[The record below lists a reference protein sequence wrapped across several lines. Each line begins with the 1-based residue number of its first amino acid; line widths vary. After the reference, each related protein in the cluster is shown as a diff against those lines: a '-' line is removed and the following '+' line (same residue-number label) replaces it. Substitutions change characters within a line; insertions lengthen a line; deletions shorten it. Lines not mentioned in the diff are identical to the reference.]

1 LGSID
6 LLRGS
11 ATLDWSLVEQI
22 QKCSLNLVDVIDHL
36 LDFAQINN
44 KATLRRTT
52 DHRHEIAAGKLPIR
66 NLSSSCVSLSSTT
79 EAIVDSVFYSH
90 YFTKHDRTQPHVDLV
105 MDLSPES
112 DISCMIS
119 VGAWKRLCTNIV
131 NNALKYTP
139 SGHVKVSLDVSA
151 RGTGEKRAVLTVSDT
166 GIGMSPEFLQ
176 ERLFKSFAQENT
188 FATGTGLGM
197 SLVAELIKEFG
208 GEIEVTSKKG
218 HGTTMTVTIPL
229 EIPQDV
235 TTEALGSETNLSDL
249 SVFYFEPD
257 EIEGDAARNRQALTD
272 AAKRT
277 LRNVGVTVSSSS
289 DTRIVAVLEEHF
301 KQSPSDMQTGE
312 HRWLV
317 LCDSFASATRLRERF
332 QSSNVDFVPQPYGPV
347 RFSSALQTLHKSLS
361 ENTESSTVPTS
372 LPPAA
377 NDSDSSSS
385 FKYRRNRSMSALPA
399 ALDASLEHLTL
410 SSPRTN
416 TVKATAQN
424 RPSHVDEQFT
434 QHATDASG
442 GDAVAGGQDMLTP
455 LPYKESSPLA
465 DPLLLLLVD
474 DNVSAVTLNSQT
486 SLTSLQ
492 PINLKLLSMVADRN
506 HYPRLLAT
514 NGQEAVDAYISPK
527 EASQPTKLGNKA
539 LSHIPNRR
547 PDVVLL
553 DLNMPIMNG
562 FEAARQ
568 IRQFEKQTGATPAV
582 IIAITGLGDDIARAK
597 AYQHGFN
604 FFMSK
609 PVRPKDV
616 TDMLESIIQTKC
628 RDGQKEFG
636 FVG

>member
-1 LGSID
+1 
-6 LLRGS
+6 
-11 ATLDWSLVEQI
+11 
-22 QKCSLNLVDVIDHL
+22 
-36 LDFAQINN
+36 
-44 KATLRRTT
+44 
-52 DHRHEIAAGKLPIR
+52 
-66 NLSSSCVSLSSTT
+66 
-79 EAIVDSVFYSH
+79 
-90 YFTKHDRTQPHVDLV
+90 
-105 MDLSPES
+105 
-112 DISCMIS
+112 
-119 VGAWKRLCTNIV
+119 
-131 NNALKYTP
+131 
-139 SGHVKVSLDVSA
+139 
-151 RGTGEKRAVLTVSDT
+151 VLTVSDT

-176 ERLFKSFAQENT
+176 ERLFKSFAQEDT

-218 HGTTMTVTIPL
+218 YGTTMTVTIPL

-235 TTEALGSETNLSDL
+235 TTEAVGLEADLSDL
-249 SVFYFEPD
+249 CVFYFKPD
-257 EIEGDAARNRQALTD
+257 EIEGEAATNRQALTD

-277 LRNVGVTVSSSS
+277 LRNVGVTVGSSS

-301 KQSPSDMQTGE
+301 EQLPSDMQTDK

-332 QSSNVDFVPQPYGPV
+332 RSANVEFVPQPYGPV
-347 RFSSALQTLHKSLS
+347 RLSSALETLHKNLS
-361 ENTESSTVPTS
+361 EDITSSTVPTS
-372 LPPAA
+372 LPAA
-377 NDSDSSSS
+377 VNDLNSPSS

-399 ALDASLEHLTL
+399 ALDASLEHLML
-410 SSPRTN
+410 SPPRTN
-416 TVKATAQN
+416 TEKAATQG
-424 RPSHVDEQFT
+424 RPLNVDERGT
-434 QHATDASG
+434 PHTTDSSF
-442 GDAVAGGQDMLTP
+442 GDAVAGGRDTSIS
-455 LPYKESSPLA
+455 LPHKESSPQ
-465 DPLLLLLVD
+465 PGSLLLLLVD
-474 DNVSAVTLNSQT
+474 DNVSAMTLNDRT

-514 NGQEAVDAYISPK
+514 NGQEAVGAYISPK
-527 EASQPTKLGNKA
+527 EASQPTNLGDKA

-582 IIAITGLGDDIARAK
+582 IIAITGLGDDIARTK

-628 RDGQKEFG
+628 KDG
-636 FVG
+636 